1 MSARSLG
8 KMLGFLPGNS
18 VSYRKGNFNGRV
30 NCPDKNYI
38 VASQHM
44 YCLSTE
50 FWSLCTGLI
59 KPILVSCEWKF
70 NFRDFVQSGGECT
83 THDVFNLA
91 IARIWP
97 TKLHMCFHWGK
108 NINW

>member
-8 KMLGFLPGNS
+8 TVLGFLPANN

-59 KPILVSCEWKF
+59 EPILLNGTEFTMFHSWTVVSQLEGWLL
-70 NFRDFVQSGGECT
+70 T
-83 THDVFNLA
+83 T
-91 IARIWP
+91 
-97 TKLHMCFHWGK
+97 
-108 NINW
+108 